1 MSAGNIQLA
10 AVGQQDA
17 HLTGEPTV
25 TYFAGVYKRHTPFVL
40 QAYEVP
46 FMGTSVLFNSTTTCR
61 IPYKGDLVKGLT
73 LKMNLPYLVN
83 EAGRQFVYPTPAS
96 ENFAPFFY
104 INGGPSPFSVDNTS
118 TYYYSTLSVKLWLGN
133 VDAGRYVTYANE
145 RFTFRGCSSVTCTP
159 EIAVFWGLDPKN
171 FDAITADGR
180 LTYVVPSAGRVGDFN
195 LEQCGWVRAP
205 SVPLTREGAAMH
217 IKVGRSGYTT
227 PSGFVDLNSDNWLIQ
242 GYSPFVEISNGG
254 CARFLEA
261 GIYMLTAQFGGA
273 CNRVSIG
280 KSTTDQRPASPSS
293 YVTSHTW
300 TVSANHPGMLQLEV
314 TEADLDSWF
323 FLDVPAGTHLD
334 PGAFMS
340 IAPDGQQ
347 FRLGASVPVAA
358 GSARFP
364 LKSCV
369 SVGSGVTV
377 APDHS
382 FTFTKTGTH
391 MLTATFSCSSESISA
406 VECGGFRYE
415 TDQTFDPRCVSIPI
429 TVTSTSTPY
438 TINVFAKTPG
448 TLTGSVS
455 FANVTNGLLIKPTTD
470 FAPGVVN
477 LGTRAGED
485 VQSSG
490 DEFIFEQPGLHM
502 LTAVVDGARSIQI
515 GAVTHAI
522 SVVTGQSQV
531 IKIPFFVTHNAAPIR
546 LTITA
551 PGTLKATGTYFMVTS
566 FNRPIALDT
575 NAYNYVDSVGTHI
588 IKTADLYIGGQLVQS
603 LPGEMIELWNDLHVP
618 LENQPALTLLTG
630 KSDTSSVFGPNK
642 RTYYVNLPFYFY
654 GHPELSIPLAALSRQ
669 DVEVRV
675 SFRGFDALTPAGL
688 AGGTEQLETTMIVE
702 YVYLG
707 DSEIKWI
714 QNNRLDYVIT
724 QTQWAEAVMPARFT
738 SGVFNLHFS
747 NPVKEMLFV
756 IQKVGTAPYDF
767 SGSGLIDMALT
778 FNADEV
784 FRADADF
791 LGTLVPWRHYGV
803 TPTREFYVYSFAT
816 DPMSAHPTGQVNFSR
831 IRHKSLEVNCATDSA
846 ARSLHVYC
854 TSYNVLR
861 VEGGLAGLLFNV

>member
-83 EAGRQFVYPTPAS
+83 EAGRQFVYPTPTSAA
-96 ENFAPFFY
+96 FAPFFHV
-104 INGGPSPFSVDNTS
+104 NGDASAVSVDNTS
-118 TYYYSTLSVKLWLGN
+118 TYYYSTLSVKLWLG
-133 VDAGRYVTYANE
+133 DMPAGQYVTYADE
-145 RFTFRGCSSVTCTP
+145 RFTFKGCSSVTCTP
-159 EIAVFWGLDPKN
+159 EIAVFWGLDPHN
-171 FDAITADGR
+171 FDAVTADGR
-180 LTYVVPSAGRVGDFN
+180 LVYVVPSAGRVGDFN

-205 SVPLTREGAAMH
+205 SVPVTREGSAMH
-217 IKVGRSGYTT
+217 ARVGRSGYTT
-227 PSGFVDLNSDNWLIQ
+227 PTGFVDLNSAHWLIQ

-254 CARFLEA
+254 CAKFLEA
-261 GIYMLTAQFGGA
+261 GIYMVTAQFGGA
-273 CNRVSIG
+273 CNSVKIG
-280 KSTTDQRPASPSS
+280 KSATDQRPASPSS
-293 YVTSHTW
+293 YVTSYTW
-300 TVSANHPGMLQLEV
+300 TVSANQPAMLQLEV

-323 FLDVPAGTHLD
+323 FLDVPAGTRLD
-334 PGAFMS
+334 PGAFLS

-347 FRLGASVPVAA
+347 FRLGVGVPIT

-364 LKSCV
+364 LASCV
-369 SVGSGVTV
+369 SVGDGVVV

-406 VECGGFRYE
+406 VECGGFRHE
-415 TDQTFDPRCVSIPI
+415 MDQTFDPRSVSIPV

-438 TINVFAKTPG
+438 TITVFAKTAG

-455 FANVTNGLLIKPTTD
+455 FADVTNGLLIRPSSD
-470 FAPGVVN
+470 FAPGVVDV
-477 LGTRAGED
+477 GTQAGVD
-485 VQSSG
+485 IGASG
-490 DEFIFEQPGLHM
+490 DQLTFEQPGLYL
-502 LTAVVDGARSIQI
+502 LTAVVTAGTRSVQI
-515 GAVTHAI
+515 GSVTHTI
-522 SVVTGQSQV
+522 SVVTAKSHLV
-531 IKIPFFVTHNAAPIR
+531 KIPFYVTHESAPIR
-546 LTITA
+546 LTVT
-551 PGTLKATGTYFMVTS
+551 GTSTLKATGTYFMVTS
-566 FNRPIALDT
+566 FNRPITLDAS
-575 NAYNYVDSVGTHI
+575 AYNYVDSVGTHI

-675 SFRGFDALTPAGL
+675 SFRGFDALTPTGQT
-688 AGGTEQLETTMIVE
+688 GGTEQLETTMIVE

-738 SGVFNLHFS
+738 TGVFNLHFS

-816 DPMSAHPTGQVNFSR
+816 DPMRSHPTGQVNFSR
-831 IRHKSLEVNCATDSA
+831 IRHKSLEVNCTTDNA